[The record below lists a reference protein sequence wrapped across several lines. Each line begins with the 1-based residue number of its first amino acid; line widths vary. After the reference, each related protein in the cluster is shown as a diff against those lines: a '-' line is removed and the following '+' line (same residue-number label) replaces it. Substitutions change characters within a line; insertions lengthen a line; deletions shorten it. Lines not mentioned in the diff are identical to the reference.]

1 MCSEKFFMKT
11 SNEAYT
17 LIMFLKLA
25 TEVLNHSDE
34 HHIRLKGVFE
44 MNVIFE
50 FLNKVS
56 IKGAIHYD
64 QLKL

>member
-1 MCSEKFFMKT
+1 
-11 SNEAYT
+11 
-17 LIMFLKLA
+17 MFLKLA

-56 IKGAIHYD
+56 IKGAILYD

>member
-1 MCSEKFFMKT
+1 MCSEKCFMKT

-44 MNVIFE
+44 MIVIFE
-50 FLNKVS
+50 FSNKVS